1 MGYTPSL
8 TWVGFHPLHNLTN
21 PGFWTLHRVFCLAT
35 PTRNRWNK
43 WALSDPNLLG
53 SYYGIIQGQDPWS
66 RSLVLATMIPE
77 EKMRMALLLAYDSSI
92 PMIFIKKR
100 TSKSPKSNGYSHSR
114 NDPSTKFWDFFTIPV
129 EHTPDPQPI
138 VYDGISLEG
147 EFLAY
152 VPFYVGVFLW
162 NSLVVPWCERQ
173 QSEMTCFF
181 INLCLF
187 KAIFYFLPC

>member
-1 MGYTPSL
+1 
-8 TWVGFHPLHNLTN
+8 VGLI
-21 PGFWTLHRVFCLAT
+21 R
-35 PTRNRWNK
+35 
-43 WALSDPNLLG
+43 SLLG

-77 EKMRMALLLAYDSSI
+77 EKMRMALLVAYDSSI

-152 VPFYVGVFLW
+152 VPFMLEFSYEIHWWSPDVSVNNQRWLVFSSTCVCLRRFFTFYHAKPPFGIIFLELSILCKSKSNGAKW
-162 NSLVVPWCERQ
+162 SPERLGRYKDQ
-173 QSEMTCFF
+173 TLNFE
-181 INLCLF
+181 
-187 KAIFYFLPC
+187 PC